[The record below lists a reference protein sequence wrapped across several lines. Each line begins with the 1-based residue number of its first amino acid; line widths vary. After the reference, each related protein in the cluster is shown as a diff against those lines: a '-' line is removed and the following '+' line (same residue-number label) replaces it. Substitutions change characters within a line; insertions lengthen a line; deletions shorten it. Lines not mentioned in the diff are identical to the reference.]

1 MTSTDPGRTGV
12 PRRTRQRAEI
22 RAAVE
27 ALDGFATAQEIH
39 DRMRHDGLTV
49 GLATVYR
56 TLTAMAATGEID
68 AIRAEDGQV
77 AYRTCSPGHHHHLV
91 CRSCGRT
98 DELTVPG
105 FEELARTIAA
115 EHGFSSI
122 DHELE
127 FFGTCAACA
136 SQPSSN
142 TVEDPAR

>member
-1 MTSTDPGRTGV
+1 MTSTEGAAA

-27 ALDGFATAQEIH
+27 ALDGFATSQEIH
-39 DRMRHDGLTV
+39 DRMRHEGSAV

-56 TLTAMAATGEID
+56 TLTAMASAGELD
-68 AIRAEDGQV
+68 AIRTPEGQV

-98 DELTVPG
+98 EEITLPG
-105 FEELARTIAA
+105 LEELVRTIATD
-115 EHGFSSI
+115 HGFGQL

-127 FFGTCAACA
+127 FFGLCAACDA
-136 SQPSSN
+136 
-142 TVEDPAR
+142 D